1 MLLAARTVLE
11 DCRQAAALFTPGL
24 QGSQWHIVY
33 MANVAL
39 LRAVYHVLKSRD
51 AAVDPEFRIKFNDWD
66 SSLLK
71 SKPIPEIYWQFI
83 VSKRNLLLKEYQ
95 CRAGQGATIPGTHI
109 EVNMKT
115 GEEKVTVLGEVVHNY
130 TMNGGVFSGRDQRE
144 LIAEAI
150 AWWETQ
156 LLALEETPGLA

>member
-24 QGSQWHIVY
+24 QGSQWRTVY
-33 MANVAL
+33 MTNVAL
-39 LRAVYHVLKSRD
+39 LRAVYHILKSRD

-83 VSKRNLLLKEYQ
+83 VSERNLLLKEYQ
-95 CRAGQGATIPGTHI
+95 CSAGQGTP
-109 EVNMKT
+109 
-115 GEEKVTVLGEVVHNY
+115 
-130 TMNGGVFSGRDQRE
+130 F
-144 LIAEAI
+144 
-150 AWWETQ
+150 
-156 LLALEETPGLA
+156 LARI